1 MKTHRLTLSIVG
13 IGVVVATAFIVAQQ
27 RRLAQ
32 AQAEL
37 ERLRAEAAPLPALQ
51 AELSRWRQV
60 EVDQAELKRLREQK
74 NADQLELLRLR
85 AKATNTRQAEAEA
98 AQLRTELERQTAD
111 GSGLT
116 NGIAGPMGELM
127 QAGLEQITQRR
138 LNRMQERLN
147 LSPAQAQAIRDILT
161 RQTRGMAEATKGV
174 IAGKIDQQKLAA
186 LRQGKGDPESQ
197 IQALLSPEQQT
208 AYATLREEE
217 KLNTARSA
225 ANMELLQMQTTL
237 DLTAEQQDKVFAVLY
252 DQAVQQQNTEAS
264 DPQPANPAEAMQG
277 VMHRKLQSLEGVLTP
292 TQLAG
297 YRQQQE
303 LQLTFLK
310 RIVSQT
316 EPRLPSP

>member
-1 MKTHRLTLSIVG
+1 
-13 IGVVVATAFIVAQQ
+13 VVVATAFIVAQQ

-37 ERLRAEAAPLPALQ
+37 ERLRAEVAPLPALQ

-60 EVDQAELKRLREQK
+60 EVDQAELKRLREQN
-74 NADQLELLRLR
+74 NAEQLELLRLR

-127 QAGLEQITQRR
+127 QAGLEQMTQRR
-138 LNRMQERLN
+138 LDRMQERLN

-161 RQTRGMAEATKGV
+161 HQTRGIAEATKGV

-225 ANMELLQMQTTL
+225 ANMEPLQMQTTL

-252 DQAVQQQNTEAS
+252 DQAVQQQKTEAS

-277 VMHRKLQSLEGVLTP
+277 VMNRKLQSLEGVLTP

-316 EPRLPSP
+316 EPQLPSP